1 MIKKLVKNL
10 IMILAVIA
18 FIFSINIMTVFAVT
32 QDDINSVKNEI
43 DKNQEE
49 LDSVEEELTGT
60 LKQIQDLQAQISDYE
75 NDIEELNV
83 KIEELEAKISEAE
96 IQLQDTI
103 EKYEEQKVSFGER
116 MVAIYEAGETTYL
129 DVLLSSDD
137 IVDFITN
144 YYLVEEMAE
153 CDNNMLDLMEK
164 SRIQI
169 ETTKTTLEENKQ
181 QIEVLK
187 NNKQSTMSALESS
200 KITQENYAEQLTE
213 DEKLLKEEIEKLKE
227 QQDQMEAELAEQERN
242 HQDDI
247 DDLTSSGQFQRPV
260 IGGVVTCN
268 MYYSS
273 GKYHGAMDIG
283 IPVGTKVYA
292 AEEGIVLQAGWNN
305 TGYGYLTVIQHAD
318 GLRTYYGH
326 GNGTMYVEV
335 GQKVEK
341 GQLIMLSGNTGNSS
355 GPHLHFEVRVAPYS
369 WVYGGGPGDCRRDP
383 RNYL

>member
-1 MIKKLVKNL
+1 MIKKLLRNL
-10 IMILAVIA
+10 AMIFATIIL
-18 FIFSINIMTVFAVT
+18 IFSINIMTVFAVT

-43 DKNQEE
+43 DENQEK
-49 LDSVEEELTGT
+49 LDIVEEELTGT
-60 LKQIQDLQAQISDYE
+60 LKQIEDLQVQISGYE
-75 NDIEELNV
+75 SDIEELDV
-83 KIEELEAKISEAE
+83 EISELETKISDAE
-96 IQLQDTI
+96 IELQETI

-129 DVLLSSDD
+129 DVLLASDD

-169 ETTKTTLEENKQ
+169 ETTKATLEENKT
-181 QIEVLK
+181 QIEALK
-187 NNKQSTMSALESS
+187 KNKQSTMSALESS
-200 KITQENYAEQLTE
+200 KITQENYAEELTE
-213 DEKLLKEEIEKLKE
+213 DEKTLKEEIEKLKA
-227 QQDQMEAELAEQERN
+227 QQDQMEAELAEQQKN

-247 DDLTSSGQFQRPV
+247 DNLTSSGQFQRPV

-305 TGYGYLTVIQHAD
+305 TGYGFLTVIQHAD

-369 WVYGGGPGDCRRDP
+369 WVYGGGAGDCRRDP

>member
-83 KIEELEAKISEAE
+83 TIEELETKISEAE
-96 IQLQDTI
+96 IQLQETI

-247 DDLTSSGQFQRPV
+247 ADLTSSGQFQRPV

>member
-83 KIEELEAKISEAE
+83 TIEELETKISEAE
-96 IQLQDTI
+96 IQLQETI

-341 GQLIMLSGNTGNSS
+341 GQLIMLSGNTGNST

>member
-1 MIKKLVKNL
+1 MMKKLIKNL
-10 IMILAVIA
+10 LMIFAVIA
-18 FIFSINIMTVFAVT
+18 IIFSINIMTVFAVT
-32 QDDINSVKNEI
+32 QDDINNVKNEI
-43 DKNQEE
+43 DANQEK

-60 LKQIQDLQAQISDYE
+60 LKQIEDLQAEISEYE
-75 NDIEELNV
+75 NDIEALDVQIN
-83 KIEELEAKISEAE
+83 ELETKIADAE
-96 IQLQDTI
+96 IQLQETI

-129 DVLLSSDD
+129 DVLLASND

-169 ETTKTTLEENKQ
+169 ETTKATLEENKK

-247 DDLTSSGQFQRPV
+247 ADLTSSGQFQRPV

-305 TGYGYLTVIQHAD
+305 TGYGFLTVIQHAD

-355 GPHLHFEVRVAPYS
+355 GPHLHFEVRVAPYT
-369 WVYGGGPGDCRRDP
+369 WVYGGGAGDCRRDP

>member
-83 KIEELEAKISEAE
+83 TIEELETKISEAE
-96 IQLQDTI
+96 IQLQETI

>member
-1 MIKKLVKNL
+1 MMKKLIKNL
-10 IMILAVIA
+10 LMIFAVIA
-18 FIFSINIMTVFAVT
+18 IIFSINIMTVFAVT
-32 QDDINSVKNEI
+32 QDDINNVKNEI
-43 DKNQEE
+43 DANQEK

-60 LKQIQDLQAQISDYE
+60 LKQIEDLQAEISEYE
-75 NDIEELNV
+75 NDIEALDVQIN
-83 KIEELEAKISEAE
+83 ELETKIADAE
-96 IQLQDTI
+96 IQLQETI

-129 DVLLSSDD
+129 DVLLASND

-169 ETTKTTLEENKQ
+169 ETTKATLEENKK

-227 QQDQMEAELAEQERN
+227 QQDQMEVELAEQERN

-247 DDLTSSGQFQRPV
+247 ADLTSSGQFQRPV

-305 TGYGYLTVIQHAD
+305 TGYGFLTVIQHAD

-355 GPHLHFEVRVAPYS
+355 GPHLHFEVRVAPYT
-369 WVYGGGPGDCRRDP
+369 WVYGGGAGDCRRDP